1 METSTKSFIIGI
13 DATNISSGGGV
24 THLTELLNS
33 VDPYLHGFSKIY
45 VWSCSKTL
53 FKIKDKPWINK
64 IHSKLLDMRLPLRVF
79 YQQMLLPAKAK
90 KLNCSILFVPGG
102 TFLGNFHPF
111 VTMSRNLLPFEFKE
125 MKRYGFSFNFLKFLT
140 LNITQSK
147 TFKVADGVIFL
158 SKYAENVVN
167 KKIKKASSSVIIPHG
182 IDNRFYSEPREQ
194 NQLETYSFNNPF
206 RILYVSIID
215 LYKHQWNVVKA
226 VAQLREN
233 DLPIVL
239 DLVGS
244 ANSAALK
251 KFKKSLKNIKNSDK
265 YINYLGAIPYS
276 DLPKIYKTA
285 DLFLFASSCENLP
298 NILLEGMASGLPI
311 VCSNCGPM
319 PEVLGDAGIYFD
331 PENPDQIA
339 SSIKKLF
346 LNPELRYT
354 FANEAYLKA
363 KKYSWKVCADET
375 FDFILK
381 TFDQFNNKNCKIP

>member
-1 METSTKSFIIGI
+1 MSFIIGI

-111 VTMSRNLLPFEFKE
+111 VTMSQNLLPFEFKE

-265 YINYLGAIPYS
+265 YINS
-276 DLPKIYKTA
+276 VV
-285 DLFLFASSCENLP
+285 
-298 NILLEGMASGLPI
+298 SG
-311 VCSNCGPM
+311 
-319 PEVLGDAGIYFD
+319 
-331 PENPDQIA
+331 
-339 SSIKKLF
+339 
-346 LNPELRYT
+346 
-354 FANEAYLKA
+354 
-363 KKYSWKVCADET
+363 
-375 FDFILK
+375 
-381 TFDQFNNKNCKIP
+381 